1 MKRTIIIGIVAL
13 IVGGGLVVTLLGQAL
28 PVEMAQVSII
38 TVSEYVAEDAKT
50 RLADEYIVDMPFSG
64 TVRRLELDVGM
75 EVEKGQPIAYIDP
88 HDLKQQILQIE
99 AQIAQKRA
107 AVVGVDVAKPKEE
120 DIESAKLHVTEMAD
134 SLEISRRTRDVIA
147 VNFKEAKR
155 AFDRAKGL
163 LEAGAVSQSFY
174 DEAEMRHNGLL
185 ADGERV
191 KLEEDSAQKALV
203 QSELAY
209 RRLIHSIDDNEYM
222 RESFLAEI
230 DMLRAQ
236 LAILEDDLG
245 KAVIKAPVSGP
256 VLEKFVED
264 QRVLAEGSPL
274 LKIGDLTSIEIE
286 CDVLSEEVSR
296 MRVGNKVLISGKA
309 LQGRELEGKVTRIY
323 PAGFMKISSLGVEQQ
338 RVRTLIAFDNQ
349 EVRLLPG
356 TRIDVEIVT
365 EEAVDTLAVP
375 DRAVFRHEGGWALF
389 IVEGGRAALTSVRIG
404 LRNEDWAEVLEGVTA
419 DTIVVGE
426 LKNDLEDGIRVTAL
440 DD

>member
-1 MKRTIIIGIVAL
+1 M
-13 IVGGGLVVTLLGQAL
+13 
-28 PVEMAQVSII
+28 
-38 TVSEYVAEDAKT
+38 
-50 RLADEYIVDMPFSG
+50 
-64 TVRRLELDVGM
+64 
-75 EVEKGQPIAYIDP
+75 
-88 HDLKQQILQIE
+88 
-99 AQIAQKRA
+99 
-107 AVVGVDVAKPKEE
+107 
-120 DIESAKLHVTEMAD
+120 
-134 SLEISRRTRDVIA
+134 
-147 VNFKEAKR
+147 
-155 AFDRAKGL
+155 
-163 LEAGAVSQSFY
+163 
-174 DEAEMRHNGLL
+174 
-185 ADGERV
+185 
-191 KLEEDSAQKALV
+191 
-203 QSELAY
+203 
-209 RRLIHSIDDNEYM
+209 
-222 RESFLAEI
+222 
-230 DMLRAQ
+230 
-236 LAILEDDLG
+236 
-245 KAVIKAPVSGP
+245 
-256 VLEKFVED
+256 
-264 QRVLAEGSPL
+264 

-338 RVRTLIAFDNQ
+338 RVRTLISFDNE

-356 TRIDVEIVT
+356 TRIEVEIVT